1 MSYSIVYSPEAY
13 EDLRSIYKYIALD
26 LLSDA
31 NAKSQIK
38 RLRKAIRG
46 LDTFPEGH
54 TRVDWEP
61 WYSLG
66 MRYLPVDNYIVYYLT
81 DKESMTVLI
90 VRVFYSG
97 RDVKDIIQS
106 DNNTKE

>member
-1 MSYSIVYSPEAY
+1 MSYSIGYSPEAY

-38 RLRKAIRG
+38 RLGKAIRG
-46 LDTFPEGH
+46 LDIFPEGH

-61 WYSLG
+61 WSSLG

-81 DKESMTVLI
+81 DNESMTVLI

>member
-1 MSYSIVYSPEAY
+1 MSYSIGYSPEAY
-13 EDLRSIYKYIALD
+13 EDLRSIYNYIALD
-26 LLSDA
+26 LLSAA

-54 TRVDWEP
+54 TQVDWEP
-61 WYSLG
+61 WSSLG

-81 DKESMTVLI
+81 DNESMTVLI

>member
-54 TRVDWEP
+54 TRVDLEP
-61 WYSLG
+61 WNTLG
-66 MRYLPVDNYIVYYLT
+66 MRYLPVDNYTVYYLLNMDT
-81 DKESMTVLI
+81 
-90 VRVFYSG
+90 YSAG
-97 RDVKDIIQS
+97 
-106 DNNTKE
+106 

>member
-46 LDTFPEGH
+46 LDTFP
-54 TRVDWEP
+54 
-61 WYSLG
+61 
-66 MRYLPVDNYIVYYLT
+66 
-81 DKESMTVLI
+81 
-90 VRVFYSG
+90 
-97 RDVKDIIQS
+97 KDIHESTGNHGTPWECAIFQS
-106 DNNTKE
+106 IIILYIT